1 MGTLEFPGKCG
12 VKPTEPNEPSQRP
25 PVPLASGLCGVHTAG
40 GTPTRINRRVNGNV
54 PRGTLEVS
62 ERLFFFFFLV
72 RRRYL
77 QLCLLNQLV
86 ASTITESL
94 ISHQLVVEGHFPD
107 PVSWFVVQSFVYHC
121 SSTAI

>member
-1 MGTLEFPGKCG
+1 M
-12 VKPTEPNEPSQRP
+12 
-25 PVPLASGLCGVHTAG
+25 
-40 GTPTRINRRVNGNV
+40 
-54 PRGTLEVS
+54 S

-86 ASTITESL
+86 ASTITESF